1 MITMEPSYKQK
12 NQCLINNSNMYLG
25 DSIWL
30 EKNIKSKDVKIEW
43 IPTKK
48 NLIDPFK
55 MASSQQK
62 HDHHMEGY
70 DIRIHEKLALVQVE
84 DY

>member
-12 NQCLINNSNMYLG
+12 NQCLINNPNMYLG

-30 EKNIKSKDVKIEW
+30 EKKYKSKYVKIEW

-48 NLIDPFK
+48 NLIDSFN
-55 MASSQQK
+55 MALSQQK

-70 DIRIHEKLALVQVE
+70 DIRIDEKLALVQVE